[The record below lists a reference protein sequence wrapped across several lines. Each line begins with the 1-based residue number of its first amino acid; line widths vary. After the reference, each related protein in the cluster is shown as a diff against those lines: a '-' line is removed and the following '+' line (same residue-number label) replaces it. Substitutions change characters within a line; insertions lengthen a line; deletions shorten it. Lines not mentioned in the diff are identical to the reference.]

1 MTKMFEKNNLS
12 IALNILFIKEKEI
25 SLAYISK
32 T

>member
-1 MTKMFEKNNLS
+1 MFEKNNLS